1 MLLPPDRRGLPR
13 GASAAVDIVRPSR
26 RPAGLASGQ
35 APQDEVDF
43 WFPKKKV
50 LMLRSPRQRAS
61 RSTHTESPALTPTR
75 WRRRENRCAAGA
87 PRRSAG
93 RSEEHTSELQSLMR
107 ISYAVFCLKKKKKHI
122 RHNHPNNRK
131 YNHNTQSEPLS
142 PNQHN
147 C

>member
-1 MLLPPDRRGLPR
+1 MRLRWARNVSRVTRTYTATSAQSHVIRNVLMLLPPDRRGLPR

-61 RSTHTESPALTPTR
+61 RSPHTESPA
-75 WRRRENRCAAGA
+75 
-87 PRRSAG
+87 
-93 RSEEHTSELQSLMR
+93 RSEEQTS
-107 ISYAVFCLKKKKKHI
+107 
-122 RHNHPNNRK
+122 
-131 YNHNTQSEPLS
+131 
-142 PNQHN
+142 
-147 C
+147 